1 MKSVKEKLKSS
12 KLIVSM
18 LMVQVFA
25 TGMQLLSRIIL
36 VNGTFIFALTAYR
49 HIVAALFVA
58 PFALYFER
66 GREKK
71 FTFKVWFWIFVNAL
85 AGMTMALGLFY
96 YGLRDTSAT
105 YSINFLNLVPICTF
119 AISIICRMEKVRVK
133 TWGGKAKCVGAIL
146 CVGGA
151 LVTSLYKGHEF
162 FIGNHN
168 HGHHDS
174 HPSPFL
180 IHKTNMLRGT
190 IFLLLSCF
198 SYTAW
203 FIAQIHWNLQLVT
216 ILYSG
221 ALATAA
227 TFSLLS
233 WAISIKGP
241 TYPPM
246 FNPLALIFVA
256 ISEALLL
263 GEPLKAGT
271 LLGMVMIISGLYS
284 FLWGKK
290 KEPKSL
296 AQSNVVAAEVSTNMV
311 AEPAGPQATA
321 VVVPSASS
329 PNNSVVL
336 EVETTCNK

>member
-1 MKSVKEKLKSS
+1 MKSSQV
-12 KLIVSM
+12 IVSM
-18 LMVQVFA
+18 LMVQIFA
-25 TGMQLLSRIIL
+25 TGMQLLSRVIL

-49 HIVAALFVA
+49 HIVAALCVA

-85 AGMTMALGLFY
+85 AGMTMAQGLFY

-133 TWGGKAKCVGAIL
+133 TWDGKAKCVGAIL

-162 FIGNHN
+162 FIGHHN

-174 HPSPFL
+174 HPSPFMT
-180 IHKTNMLRGT
+180 HKTNMLRGT
-190 IFLLLSCF
+190 IFLVLSCF

-203 FIAQIHWNLQLVT
+203 FITQ
-216 ILYSG
+216 G

-233 WAISIKGP
+233 WAISVKGP

-246 FNPLALIFVA
+246 FNPLALTFVA

-263 GEPLKAGT
+263 GEPLKVGT

-284 FLWGKK
+284 FLWGKM
-290 KEPKSL
+290 KEPKCL

-329 PNNSVVL
+329 PNNNVVL
-336 EVETTCNK
+336 EVETTTK